1 MKQVEIN
8 AELRITY
15 ELPDDGEVN
24 SIENLEIG
32 LTETLQ
38 DELNG
43 LDESQQVKVRVI
55 VRGIDVIKEN
65 E

>member
-8 AELRITY
+8 AEIRITY
-15 ELPDDGEVN
+15 ELPDDGEPN

-65 E
+65 M